1 MCADELRQYNATN
14 VLALRHQLPD
24 GTLEYN
30 DPLVWWRRNR
40 TVFPIL
46 SQLARI
52 YLPIQ
57 ATSAPSE
64 RIFSQAELIIR
75 EKRNRLGPEIS
86 GKLLYLKMNWDQVLQ
101 MSLREVIEED
111 VEDEIEIVA
120 AGRSWRSS

>member
-1 MCADELRQYNATN
+1 M
-14 VLALRHQLPD
+14 
-24 GTLEYN
+24 
-30 DPLVWWRRNR
+30 
-40 TVFPIL
+40 FPIL

-111 VEDEIEIVA
+111 VEDEIEID
-120 AGRSWRSS
+120 